1 VKVIQ
6 LSEYNP
12 NKYDKYHNTGRF
24 NKRIT
29 IRKQSWKDNSMGER
43 EQVWEDHLTLWA
55 AVEPLRGQ
63 EFFVAQ
69 RSEADITTRIR
80 IRYRDGID
88 RSMMV
93 RYGGVEFEIMYIIH
107 PEFGKRELQL
117 MCKER
122 Q

>member
-1 VKVIQ
+1 MTKR
-6 LSEYNP
+6 L
-12 NKYDKYHNTGRF
+12 
-24 NKRIT
+24 NKRVT
-29 IRKQSWKDNSMGER
+29 IRRQIWSDNSMGER
-43 EQVWEDHLTLWA
+43 EQSWEDYLTLWA

-69 RSEADITTRIR
+69 RSEADVTTRIR
-80 IRYRDGID
+80 IRYRDDID

-93 RYGGVEFEIMYIIH
+93 RCNGVEFEIMYIIH